1 MSHTLKGLVRD
12 VKTLAQLSFWRTT
25 AQRVRSWSTRL
36 HWGTFGRVERQKRF
50 TAAQIQLKVIN
61 ACLMR
66 AWARFH
72 DSSVDDPDLAI
83 PYCHWEEDK
92 QHARMSATWI
102 APTSSRLQTH
112 TLHLYRWGE
121 FSVGDS
127 KRIKVTSQSEQTK
140 VLTTLIHSFLMELL
154 GLDKTEEEQSNAIRA
169 LCFLEVSCHLKDC
182 SEKVQLETLFRGEA
196 SPHPADPFELQSKG
210 LNNP

>member
-1 MSHTLKGLVRD
+1 M
-12 VKTLAQLSFWRTT
+12 
-25 AQRVRSWSTRL
+25 
-36 HWGTFGRVERQKRF
+36 
-50 TAAQIQLKVIN
+50 
-61 ACLMR
+61 
-66 AWARFH
+66 
-72 DSSVDDPDLAI
+72 DDPDLAI
-83 PYCHWEEDK
+83 PYCRWEEDK

-127 KRIKVTSQSEQTK
+127 KRIKVSSQSEQTK

-154 GLDKTEEEQSNAIRA
+154 GLDQTEEEESNAIRA

-182 SEKVQLETLFRGEA
+182 SKKVQLETLFRGEA
-196 SPHPADPFELQSKG
+196 RPHPADPFELQSKCPK
-210 LNNP
+210 NP